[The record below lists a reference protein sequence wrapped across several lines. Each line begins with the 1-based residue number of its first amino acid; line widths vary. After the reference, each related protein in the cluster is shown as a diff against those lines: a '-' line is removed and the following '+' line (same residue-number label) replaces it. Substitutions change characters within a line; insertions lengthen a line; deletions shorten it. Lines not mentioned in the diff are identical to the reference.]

1 MGENRRDLC
10 VVAAWWRLH
19 GSSQCVS
26 IGARRAR
33 GRGPPGAL
41 RPSPF
46 DLWLG
51 PHWTSL
57 ALWLLPSLPL
67 APSLFFLLFFFS
79 PFDVDRQG
87 QHLFP
92 SSSFLFVSIFD
103 VIDIRF
109 FLAPTNL
116 QLPPWPNHFRSI
128 PQIQFSLLSLRENID
143 PVFLFVFFF
152 FTLII
157 FLL

>member
-67 APSLFFLLFFFS
+67 APSLFFLLFFFRLS
-79 PFDVDRQG
+79 TSIDRANTSF
-87 QHLFP
+87 HLLLSYLFQ
-92 SSSFLFVSIFD
+92 SSTSSTSVSFLPLPIFN
-103 VIDIRF
+103 
-109 FLAPTNL
+109 FLHDQIISA
-116 QLPPWPNHFRSI
+116 RSRK
-128 PQIQFSLLSLRENID
+128 SN
-143 PVFLFVFFF
+143 FLFYPCERISILFFCLFFFF